1 MIVQIT
7 KCVCQR
13 VSKQTSKT
21 AMVTKIFLSLFL
33 STPPAILLFFRFF
46 FFSVTTRAELPIKGK
61 RKTPAALSSIV
72 SLVGVFIYPAH
83 IFPSF
88 AGAF

>member
-1 MIVQIT
+1 
-7 KCVCQR
+7 
-13 VSKQTSKT
+13 
-21 AMVTKIFLSLFL
+21 MVTKIFLPLFL
-33 STPPAILLFFRFF
+33 FTPPAILLFFRFF
-46 FFSVTTRAELPIKGK
+46 FIFFSYYPRRPIKGK